1 MDSNQEL
8 SMDLPVIDL
17 DVYLN
22 NPLDSEAVQAEC
34 RKAADALITYG
45 ALVLHDSR
53 VSEQDNSTFLDILE
67 DYFAQP
73 EEDLRKDEKPELS
86 YQIGVTLENTEKPK
100 CAVDEPCLDVIQRL
114 HPSQRPLDISAH
126 SPDPKCRFFWR
137 MAEIPPF
144 KTEFPGL
151 NASNIVPEA
160 PHIKERWTPAMNQW
174 GTSMKNAVSKLA
186 EMTAVGLDLPA
197 EFFSDAGRYGFDL
210 PPNTM
215 PYSRTHLFYRPHL
228 LAPTASDL
236 NKYGEKDTILAG
248 FHTDL
253 NFLTIHGR
261 SRYPGLHIWARNTG
275 NRIPV
280 KIPPGNYL
288 LVQAGKQ
295 IEHITGGLIKAGFH
309 EVVVNEKTIET
320 IEKRK
325 REFPDRPLV
334 RISSTLFWH
343 LGSDF
348 DLVPVPKLAQRAKEV
363 REKQEE
369 LGRDEGREGEYP
381 AMKVGRQVQEEL
393 KHIALMA

>member
-1 MDSNQEL
+1 MDPNQAQL
-8 SMDLPVIDL
+8 PMDLPVVDL
-17 DVYLN
+17 DVYRN
-22 NPLDSEAVQAEC
+22 NALSSEAVQAEC
-34 RKAADALITYG
+34 RKAASALITYG

-53 VSEQDNSTFLDILE
+53 VSEQDNETFLDVLE

-73 EEDLRKDEKPELS
+73 EEALRKDEKPELS

-114 HPSQRPLDISAH
+114 DPSQRPLDISAH

-137 MAEIPPF
+137 MAEKPPF
-144 KTEFPGL
+144 ETEFPGL
-151 NASNIVPEA
+151 NAANVVPEA
-160 PHIKERWTPAMNQW
+160 AHIRDRWEPAMDRW

-186 EMTAVGLDLPA
+186 EMAAVGLGLPA
-197 EFFSDAGRYGFDL
+197 EFFSDAGQYG
-210 PPNTM
+210 
-215 PYSRTHLFYRPHL
+215 PHL

-236 NKYGEKDTILAG
+236 NKYGQTDTILAG

-295 IEHITGGLIKAGFH
+295 IEHITGGLVKAGYH
-309 EVVVNEKTIET
+309 EVVVNDKTVET
-320 IEKRK
+320 IERRK

-348 DLVPVPKLAQRAKEV
+348 DLTPVPELVERAREV
-363 REKQEE
+363 RERQRG

-381 AMKVGRQVQEEL
+381 AIKVGHQVQAEL
-393 KHIALMA
+393 KHIALMT

>member
-1 MDSNQEL
+1 
-8 SMDLPVIDL
+8 MDLPIIDL

-22 NPLDSEAVQAEC
+22 NSPDSPQVQAEC
-34 RKAADALITYG
+34 QKAAQAFITYG

-53 VSEQDNSTFLDILE
+53 VSEEDNSTFLDILE

-73 EEDLRKDEKPELS
+73 EKDLRKDEKPELS

-114 HPSQRPLDISAH
+114 DPSQRPLDIMAH

-137 MAEIPPF
+137 MSEPPPF

-160 PHIKERWTPAMNQW
+160 PHIKERWTPAMNTW
-174 GTSMKNAVSKLA
+174 GSSMKNAVSKLA

-197 EFFSDAGRYGFDL
+197 TFFSDAGRYG
-210 PPNTM
+210 
-215 PYSRTHLFYRPHL
+215 PHL

-236 NKYGEKDTILAG
+236 VKYGEKDTILAG

-253 NFLTIHGR
+253 NFFTIHGR

-275 NRIPV
+275 NRIAV

-295 IEHITGGLIKAGFH
+295 IEHITGGLIKAGYH

-325 REFPDRPLV
+325 RDFPGRPLV

-348 DLVPVPKLAQRAKEV
+348 DLVPVPKLANKAKEV
-363 REKQEE
+363 RAQQFN
-369 LGRDEGREGEYP
+369 LGRDEGREVEYP
-381 AMKVGRQVQEEL
+381 AMKVGHQVQDEL
-393 KHIALMA
+393 KHIALMT

>member
-1 MDSNQEL
+1 MASATDTHQSEL

-17 DVYLN
+17 DAYLN
-22 NPLDSEAVQAEC
+22 HPLDSDAVQAEC

-53 VSEQDNSTFLDILE
+53 VSEHDNTAFLDLLE
-67 DYFAQP
+67 DYFDQP
-73 EEDLRKDEKPELS
+73 DHLLRNDERPELS

-137 MAEIPPF
+137 MAEPPPF
-144 KTEFPGL
+144 DTDFPGL
-151 NASNIVPEA
+151 NASNVVPDA
-160 PHIKERWTPAMNQW
+160 PHLKDRWTPAMNQW
-174 GTSMKNAVSKLA
+174 GSSMTNAVSKLA
-186 EMTAVGLDLPA
+186 EMAAVGLGLPA
-197 EFFSDAGRYGFDL
+197 QYFSDAGRYG
-210 PPNTM
+210 
-215 PYSRTHLFYRPHL
+215 PHL

-236 NKYGEKDTILAG
+236 QKYGSKDTILAG

-261 SRYPGLHIWARNTG
+261 SRFPGLHIWARNTG

-295 IEHITGGLIKAGFH
+295 IEHITGGLIKAGYH
-309 EVVVNEKTIET
+309 EVVINEKTLDT
-320 IEKRK
+320 IERRK
-325 REFPDRPLV
+325 RELPGRPLI

-348 DLVPVPKLAQRAKEV
+348 DLVPVPELAEKARKLRMLQSKAGK
-363 REKQEE
+363 
-369 LGRDEGREGEYP
+369 DEGQETEYP
-381 AMKVGRQVQEEL
+381 AIKVGHQVQNEL
-393 KHIALMA
+393 KHIALMT

>member
-1 MDSNQEL
+1 MASDQARL
-8 SMDLPVIDL
+8 SMDLPVVDL

-22 NPLDSEAVQAEC
+22 NSLDSEAVQAEC
-34 RKAADALITYG
+34 RKAAEALITYG

-53 VSEQDNSTFLDILE
+53 VSEEDNSTFLDILE

-73 EEDLRKDEKPELS
+73 EEALKKDERPELS

-137 MAEIPPF
+137 MAEVPPF

-151 NASNIVPEA
+151 NALNIVPEA
-160 PHIKERWTPAMNQW
+160 PHIKERWAPAMNQW

-186 EMTAVGLDLPA
+186 EMTAVGLGLPA
-197 EFFSDAGRYGFDL
+197 EFFSDAGRYG
-210 PPNTM
+210 
-215 PYSRTHLFYRPHL
+215 PHL

-236 NKYGEKDTILAG
+236 KKYGQTDTILAG

-295 IEHITGGLIKAGFH
+295 IEHITGGLIKAGYH
-309 EVVVNEKTIET
+309 EVVVNDKTVET
-320 IEKRK
+320 IERRK
-325 REFPDRPLV
+325 REFPARPLV

-343 LGSDF
+343 LGSDV
-348 DLVPVPKLAQRAKEV
+348 DLVPVPKLADQAREV
-363 REKQEE
+363 RERQKE
-369 LGRDEGREGEYP
+369 LGRDEGREVEYP
-381 AMKVGRQVQEEL
+381 AMKVGHQVQMEL
-393 KHIALMA
+393 KHIALMT